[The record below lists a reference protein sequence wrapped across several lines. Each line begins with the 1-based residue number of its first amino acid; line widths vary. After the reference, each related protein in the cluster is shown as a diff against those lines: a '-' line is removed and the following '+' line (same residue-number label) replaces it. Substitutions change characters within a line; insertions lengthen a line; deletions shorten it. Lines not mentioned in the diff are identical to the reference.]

1 MELIGETVKGLSK
14 KICHAELGS
23 ASVLYIVQRFRNKF
37 GMTLCNELAGQ
48 TLDGICTDPA

>member
-14 KICHAELGS
+14 KICHAEFGS

-48 TLDGICTDPA
+48 TLDGICTDLA